1 MALAVALKKK
11 GIITIKATLIISD
24 QKQTSPSG
32 CKGHFAS
39 LFKYC
44 CLRRG
49 GSLKKKGGIS
59 KTYLGLEN
67 RFSQG
72 VHHESNARTK
82 SYVKAVTTLRS
93 T

>member
-1 MALAVALKKK
+1 MALAVTLEKK
-11 GIITIKATLIISD
+11 GIIATKAILIISD

-32 CKGHFAS
+32 CKGHFAF
-39 LFKYC
+39 LFTCC

-49 GSLKKKGGIS
+49 GSLKKKGGICEI
-59 KTYLGLEN
+59 YLGLEN

-82 SYVKAVTTLRS
+82 SYAKTVTTFRS
-93 T
+93 P